1 MRKSDALRNIV
12 YFRFQ
17 NAFGKIFFYERVVGK
32 LSRQDK
38 NMGAVMDQ

>member
-1 MRKSDALRNIV
+1 MLSGTLYTSDFKTLSG
-12 YFRFQ
+12 RF
-17 NAFGKIFFYERVVGK
+17 FFYERVLGK